1 MHYTTIASQLKAKHP
16 EYANRDDR
24 ELVEKYIQR
33 FPEKASF
40 IEFDDYGTPTQT
52 QQEEPKKPITKEE
65 VGDYLKGAS
74 QTLSQG
80 LMLGQAP
87 HVSGVLNESINT
99 PQKVYNA
106 QSLRDLVDVY
116 KGLGK
121 DYVKSR
127 EQFKEEQG
135 KFEEEN
141 PKTALALEM
150 IGGLGSTGGG
160 LGLLR
165 SGRSLLRQVLK
176 GGLEGG
182 AIGSM
187 FGASNTKG
195 KAIDF
200 KNAGLGALLGGGLGS
215 TLGVGLPVGMKVAQ
229 KTGDLIGTLGRLWS
243 KGVDAVADRVTPVKY
258 IKNPMRELQ
267 KAEEKAIVGKG
278 PKINI
283 ESVVRQEI
291 DNELGKNLYY
301 LNKEAKKLRD
311 IKQNINDNLF
321 EGVDLEDDTI
331 NFLNK
336 KGISAD
342 EEGMYVEDE
351 FGNIFR
357 KETDIKE
364 KIVDSQYEVES
375 LENRIAR
382 KDFDDVD
389 EITEDLEYEKK
400 ALENLKKLYDEFQ
413 SSISKMQNYKSK
425 NGELSQEIEK
435 LYSIKQDVLNKLNPK
450 IEAYHGFDNGDVRPM
465 YKIGDYEFH
474 GNPTND
480 VKEFVPYSEIEG
492 QISSENKLAND
503 IKSIDDAIK
512 NIQNILQNKQMAQD
526 TNLLN
531 QVTKSAQSNLPS
543 IQNPLRETESA
554 KLPTTKSRDIL
565 ANPKSMDEKYAYG
578 YVQDYLPEQNL
589 VINTLKKDR
598 KVLEKVASGEDVGRH
613 FDKFGEDAVNGLKE
627 IKDTIK
633 KAENEAYKKA
643 GITDEYMLE
652 GNKFV
657 NDVENAINKY
667 KKDVR
672 TRKADEDVGD
682 KFLNDVLDEW
692 TKNDGKISFGMLK
705 NFSKEVNNLR
715 TQVRR
720 NQAKGDSSSEYDLW
734 RNISRIISNTK
745 NSDVNLKAP
754 NKMTAEL
761 FDAIE
766 DFEANTGLNL
776 DKPKGF
782 AKNFF
787 SSARD
792 RADGGI
798 YEQALD
804 DFASVVEKY
813 DGTKILGDLPSKI
826 RMAKVSY
833 VLRPSTKDSKL
844 SRDVVGALHPERFA
858 KRKIAEALVGKPI
871 SSEEYYRILAKR
883 MLKGEITPQQL
894 EGKFRKVKLKGMSE
908 DESNELLVKYL
919 LLGKE
924 GTGVFPSILA
934 GMVKGG
940 IK

>member
-1 MHYTTIASQLKAKHP
+1 MNYMTVASQLKAKHP

-33 FPEKASF
+33 NPDKASF
-40 IEFDDYGTPTQT
+40 IEFDDYEETPTQT
-52 QQEEPKKPITKEE
+52 QQAQQEEPKKPITKEE

-215 TLGVGLPVGMKVAQ
+215 TLGFALPVGQ
-229 KTGDLIGTLGRLWS
+229 KLALKSGDLIGTLGRLWG

-258 IKNPMRELQ
+258 IKNPMREVG
-267 KAEEKAIVGKG
+267 KAEEKLLASKEPIIDVEGVEVK
-278 PKINI
+278 PKTDLPI
-283 ESVVRQEI
+283 ESVQ
-291 DNELGKNLYY
+291 NNNLP
-301 LNKEAKKLRD
+301 
-311 IKQNINDNLF
+311 
-321 EGVDLEDDTI
+321 
-331 NFLNK
+331 
-336 KGISAD
+336 
-342 EEGMYVEDE
+342 
-351 FGNIFR
+351 
-357 KETDIKE
+357 
-364 KIVDSQYEVES
+364 VES
-375 LENRIAR
+375 G
-382 KDFDDVD
+382 V
-389 EITEDLEYEKK
+389 
-400 ALENLKKLYDEFQ
+400 
-413 SSISKMQNYKSK
+413 
-425 NGELSQEIEK
+425 
-435 LYSIKQDVLNKLNPK
+435 
-450 IEAYHGFDNGDVRPM
+450 
-465 YKIGDYEFH
+465 
-474 GNPTND
+474 
-480 VKEFVPYSEIEG
+480 
-492 QISSENKLAND
+492 
-503 IKSIDDAIK
+503 
-512 NIQNILQNKQMAQD
+512 
-526 TNLLN
+526 
-531 QVTKSAQSNLPS
+531 
-543 IQNPLRETESA
+543 QNPLRETESA

-565 ANPKSMDEKYAYG
+565 ANPKNMDDAYSYG

-589 VINTLKKDR
+589 VVNTLKKDNY
-598 KVLEKVASGEDVGRH
+598 VLEKVASGEDVGRH
-613 FDKFGEDAVNGLKE
+613 FDKFGEEAVEELRKVR
-627 IKDTIK
+627 DVVS

-643 GITDEYMLE
+643 GITNDYMLE

-657 NDVENAINKY
+657 NDVEEAI
-667 KKDVR
+667 KKFKNDAR
-672 TRKADEDVGD
+672 TPKADEGAGD
-682 KFLNDVLDEW
+682 KFLNDVLEEW
-692 TKNDGKISFGMLK
+692 TKNDGQISFGMLK
-705 NFSKEVNNLR
+705 TFTKKVNQLK
-715 TQVRR
+715 TQVRK
-720 NQAKGDSSSEYDLW
+720 NNAKGDSSSEYDLW
-734 RNISRIISNTK
+734 KDISRIISDTK
-745 NSDVNLKAP
+745 SADANLKAP
-754 NKMTAEL
+754 NKMYSEL
-761 FDAIE
+761 SKAIE
-766 DFEANTGLNL
+766 DFEYNTGIDF
-776 DKPKGF
+776 DKPKNM
-782 AKNFF
+782 AKNIFT
-787 SSARD
+787 SARD
-792 RADGGI
+792 RADGGV

-804 DFASVVEKY
+804 NFIDVLDKY
-813 DGTKILGDLPSKI
+813 DGTKILGDLPSKV

-833 VLRPSTKDSKL
+833 VLRPSAKDSKL
-844 SRDVVGALHPERFA
+844 SRDVKGALNPEGFA
-858 KRKIAEALVGKPI
+858 KKKLAEALVGREL
-871 SSEEYYRILAKR
+871 SSEEYYRILARK

-894 EGKFRKVKLKGMSE
+894 EGKFRKVRFKGMSE

-924 GTGVFPSILA
+924 GTGTVPSILA

>member
-1 MHYTTIASQLKAKHP
+1 MTVASQLKAKHP

-33 FPEKASF
+33 NPDKASF
-40 IEFDDYGTPTQT
+40 IEFDDYEETPTQT

-215 TLGVGLPVGMKVAQ
+215 TLGFALPVGQ
-229 KTGDLIGTLGRLWS
+229 KLALKSGDLIGTLGRLWG
-243 KGVDAVADRVTPVKY
+243 KGIDSIAEKTSPVKY

-267 KAEEKAIVGKG
+267 KAEEKAVVGKE
-278 PKINI
+278 PI
-283 ESVVRQEI
+283 I
-291 DNELGKNLYY
+291 DV
-301 LNKEAKKLRD
+301 
-311 IKQNINDNLF
+311 
-321 EGVDLEDDTI
+321 EGV
-331 NFLNK
+331 
-336 KGISAD
+336 
-342 EEGMYVEDE
+342 
-351 FGNIFR
+351 
-357 KETDIKE
+357 
-364 KIVDSQYEVES
+364 EV
-375 LENRIAR
+375 
-382 KDFDDVD
+382 
-389 EITEDLEYEKK
+389 
-400 ALENLKKLYDEFQ
+400 
-413 SSISKMQNYKSK
+413 
-425 NGELSQEIEK
+425 
-435 LYSIKQDVLNKLNPK
+435 NP
-450 IEAYHGFDNGDVRPM
+450 E
-465 YKIGDYEFH
+465 
-474 GNPTND
+474 
-480 VKEFVPYSEIEG
+480 
-492 QISSENKLAND
+492 
-503 IKSIDDAIK
+503 
-512 NIQNILQNKQMAQD
+512 MAQ
-526 TNLLN
+526 N
-531 QVTKSAQSNLPS
+531 NLPS
-543 IQNPLRETESA
+543 VQNPLREAEST
-554 KLPTTKSRDIL
+554 KVPMTKSRDIL

-598 KVLEKVASGEDVGRH
+598 QVLEKVASGEDVGRH
-613 FDKFGEDAVNGLKE
+613 FDKYGEEAVEELKRVRNV
-627 IKDTIK
+627 IR
-633 KAENEAYKKA
+633 KAENEAYEQA
-643 GITDEYMLE
+643 GITDDYMLD

-657 NDVENAINKY
+657 SDVEEAINRFKN
-667 KKDVR
+667 DAR
-672 TRKADEDVGD
+672 TLKADEEVGD
-682 KFLNDVLDEW
+682 KLFKEVLDEW
-692 TKNDGKISFGMLK
+692 AKNDGQISFGKLK
-705 NFSKEVNNLR
+705 TFTKKVNQLK

-720 NQAKGDSSSEYDLW
+720 NNAKGESSSEYDLW
-734 RNISRIISNTK
+734 SDISKIISNTK
-745 NSDVNLKAP
+745 NTDANLKAP
-754 NKMTAEL
+754 NKMYSEL
-761 FDAIE
+761 ANAID
-766 DFEANTGLNL
+766 DFENNTGLNF
-776 DKPKGF
+776 DKEKNF
-782 AKNFF
+782 AKNIFT
-787 SSARD
+787 SARD

-798 YEQALD
+798 YEKALD
-804 DFASVVEKY
+804 DFASVIEKY

-844 SRDVVGALHPERFA
+844 SRDVVGALNPERFM
-858 KRKIAEALVGKPI
+858 KRKLVEGLVGKPI

-883 MLKGEITPQQL
+883 MLEGEITPQQL
-894 EGKFRKVKLKGMSE
+894 EGKFRKVRFKGMSE
-908 DESNELLVKYL
+908 DESNELLVKYM
-919 LLGKE
+919 LLGEE
-924 GTGVFPSILA
+924 GTGIIPSMFA
-934 GMVKGG
+934 KMVKGG